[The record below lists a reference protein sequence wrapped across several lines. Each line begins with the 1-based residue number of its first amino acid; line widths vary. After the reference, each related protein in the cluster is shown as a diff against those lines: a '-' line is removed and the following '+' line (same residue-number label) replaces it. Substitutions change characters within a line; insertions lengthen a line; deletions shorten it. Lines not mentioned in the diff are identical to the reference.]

1 MLHLTHFPFPFAA
14 QLGSLTRQGR
24 PNPFKLC
31 NIVFM
36 LGLSLPSIEIRML
49 TIRCQSQHL
58 LLPKKEYQK
67 EYQISPDGK
76 SCLLTSYMMTLNSQ
90 ASLFFS
96 ELRS

>member
-14 QLGSLTRQGR
+14 QLGSLRGQGM

-58 LLPKKEYQK
+58 LLPKKEYQM
-67 EYQISPDGK
+67 ISPDGK